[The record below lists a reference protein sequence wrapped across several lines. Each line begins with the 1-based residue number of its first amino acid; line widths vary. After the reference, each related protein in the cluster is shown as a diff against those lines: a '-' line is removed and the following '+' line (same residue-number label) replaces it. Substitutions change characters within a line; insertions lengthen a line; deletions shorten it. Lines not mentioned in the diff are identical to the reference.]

1 VRKRLSILFLI
12 IFNCFFIFFLLFPA
26 NIFSANFSVKP
37 IRIFLDS
44 KNKTSILTVAN
55 NSEESITMQLR
66 AYTWTQ
72 DEKGKDLYD
81 LTKDIILF
89 PRILIIKKQEE
100 KIIRLGT
107 RIPPGEYEKTYRL
120 YIEEIPV
127 QKETGTIAV
136 RMILKMGVP
145 IFIKPLKTEPKGSIE
160 KIKLEKG
167 KLAFSLKNSGNV
179 HFIVRSIT
187 LRGINASG
195 KEVFKT
201 ERGSGYLHSKRVK
214 GFTFDIPVENCLQI
228 KNLKIA
234 VDTDR
239 TSMTGGLDVLEE
251 MCTT

>member
-1 VRKRLSILFLI
+1 
-12 IFNCFFIFFLLFPA
+12 
-26 NIFSANFSVKP
+26 
-37 IRIFLDS
+37 
-44 KNKTSILTVAN
+44 
-55 NSEESITMQLR
+55 MQLR
-66 AYTWTQ
+66 AYKWTQ
-72 DEKGKDLYD
+72 DEKGENLYD
-81 LTKDIILF
+81 PTKDIILF
-89 PRILIIKKQEE
+89 PKITIIKKEEE

-107 RIPPGEYEKTYRL
+107 RITPGEYEKTYRL

-127 QKETGTIAV
+127 QKETETIAV

-167 KLAFSLKNSGNV
+167 KLALSLNNSGNV

-187 LRGINASG
+187 LRGNNASG

-201 ERGSGYLHSKRVK
+201 ERAGGYVLSKGVK
-214 GFTFDIPVENCLQI
+214 GFTFDIPVEDCLQI
-228 KNLKIA
+228 KNLEIA

-239 TSMTGGLDVLEE
+239 TSMAGGLDVLKE